1 MSSPDGQV
9 SGMAEP
15 AGEWRVMW
23 WRQGAASRRR
33 VHSRGRLSWAVEPG
47 LISGGPVTVCRFG
60 SWLVIVDHLRCV
72 PARVAVAVL

>member
-23 WRQGAASRRR
+23 WRQGAASRRPP
-33 VHSRGRLSWAVEPG
+33 RGLPHDDPG
-47 LISGGPVTVCRFG
+47 AELHEVR
-60 SWLVIVDHLRCV
+60 
-72 PARVAVAVL
+72 

>member
-23 WRQGAASRRR
+23 WRQGAEST
-33 VHSRGRLSWAVEPG
+33 GRPAWMR
-47 LISGGPVTVCRFG
+47 LISR
-60 SWLVIVDHLRCV
+60 DR
-72 PARVAVAVL
+72 